1 MKYMFI
7 LIYSYCVVMFLY
19 VCMSEFTINALTTHT
34 ARVFLWTNAC
44 ASIREVSLVQ
54 AHIGAS
60 LLVVK
65 QLDSIEQ
72 FKTLSTNVFPQT
84 NPSILFYTWHRNC
97 STYENILVSP
107 RAFASALPIWVNAYE
122 CMHPVLKW
130 SSK

>member
-19 VCMSEFTINALTTHT
+19 VCMSESTINALTTHT

-72 FKTLSTNVFPQT
+72 FKNCQLMCFPKQIQAFYFVHDT
-84 NPSILFYTWHRNC
+84 EIVRHTRIFSFHLAHSSRALFK
-97 STYENILVSP
+97 
-107 RAFASALPIWVNAYE
+107 WVNT
-122 CMHPVLKW
+122 CKRMHLALN
-130 SSK
+130 